1 VADEIK
7 SVGGAYPTAA
17 LRRTLI
23 RDMETAKALADARE
37 EAREKPE
44 EDKGSSTAHSGRGR
58 KIDTVA

>member
-1 VADEIK
+1 MADEIK

-37 EAREKPE
+37 EAREQPE
-44 EDKGSSTAHSGRGR
+44 KDTTQSAAQPGRGG
-58 KIDTVA
+58 KIDIIA